1 MSSLSDNKVHEETD
15 PLSEKQIEPS
25 VTMVVQEKND
35 LKVDYQPPSKIY
47 SLLFWL
53 WALCFWVS
61 MFVGALH
68 GLIMKGPVELYR
80 KREIWEDQ
88 GLLLWWGWLI
98 LALIILF
105 FAYCEGYR
113 GFQTAWSPMLVKRA
127 YHFSSVSMPVY
138 SLTKNIYIDRL
149 IEFILAPLLSAGHIC
164 GTRRRYILSWGITI
178 MVVLLVWGVTY
189 MPEDTP
195 WRSFI
200 DIGVVVGLGWGLVFI
215 LVWWVKI
222 GLLNKWPEWIRNEYP
237 EYLSVKLPENVLIK
251 SELPSIKKS
260 DNSLKE
266 VVAEPPFEKS

>member
-1 MSSLSDNKVHEETD
+1 MESLSNDKVHEETE
-15 PLSEKQIEPS
+15 PLSEKQIQPS
-25 VTMVVQEKND
+25 VAMATQEKSGITME
-35 LKVDYQPPSKIY
+35 YQPPSKIY
-47 SLLFWL
+47 SFLFWL

-80 KREIWEDQ
+80 RREEWENE

-127 YHFSSVSMPVY
+127 YHFSSVSKPVY
-138 SLTKNIYIDRL
+138 AITKNIYVDRFID
-149 IEFILAPLLSAGHIC
+149 FFLAPLLSAGHIC

-178 MVVLLVWGVTY
+178 MVIALVWGISY

-195 WRSFI
+195 WRCFI
-200 DIGVVVGLGWGLVFI
+200 DIGVVIGLGWGLVFI
-215 LVWWVKI
+215 LVWWIKI
-222 GLLNKWPEWIRNEYP
+222 GLLNKWPDWVRNEYP
-237 EYLSVKLPENVLIK
+237 SYLSVKLPENILIK
-251 SELPSIKKS
+251 SDLPSIKTT
-260 DNSLKE
+260 DATLKE
-266 VVAEPPFEKS
+266 VVAEPPPEKS

>member
-25 VTMVVQEKND
+25 VTIMSQEKNG
-35 LKVDYQPPSKIY
+35 LKVDNNPPSKIY
-47 SLLFWL
+47 SVLFWL
-53 WALCFWVS
+53 WALIFWVC

-80 KREIWEDQ
+80 KREIWENEEK
-88 GLLLWWGWLI
+88 LLWWGWLI

-149 IEFILAPLLSAGHIC
+149 IDFILAPLLSAGHIC

-178 MVVLLVWGVTY
+178 MVILLVWGVSK

-222 GLLNKWPEWIRNEYP
+222 GLLNKWPNWIRNEYP
-237 EYLSVKLPENVLIK
+237 AYLSVNEAENVLIK

-266 VVAEPPFEKS
+266 VVAEPAVEKS